1 MDNHRDEEDESEM
14 SVHSTHDLAEEFP
27 EHAERIRS
35 LVLTDG
41 KFSKA
46 VQAYGEANLEILRI
60 ENELEPAA
68 DDYLE
73 TLKKK
78 RLHQLD
84 VIQQAL
90 LHPERTGT

>member
-1 MDNHRDEEDESEM
+1 M

-27 EHAERIRS
+27 EHIDRIRS

-60 ENELEPAA
+60 ENELEYAG
-68 DDYLE
+68 DERLE
-73 TLKKK
+73 TLKKQ

-90 LHPERTGT
+90 LHPEHTGA

>member
-1 MDNHRDEEDESEM
+1 MN
-14 SVHSTHDLAEEFP
+14 VHSTHDLAEEFP
-27 EHAERIRS
+27 EHIDRIRS

-46 VQAYGEANLEILRI
+46 VQAYGEVNLEILRI
-60 ENELEPAA
+60 ENELEPAS
-68 DDYLE
+68 DEHLE
-73 TLKKK
+73 SLKKK

-90 LHPERTGT
+90 LHPEHTGA